1 MRFSGSLHALVHV
14 LQAHGLD
21 PGVFRLAFVR
31 VEQVFRFGEP
41 DIVVKRFEPGRVFP
55 RTVRRLVV
63 AHDHE
68 GLSGV
73 AAVEPAE
80 HLIGDHVGRVA
91 LVDRGLRAVE
101 GAGLPPAVFGRDQP
115 RVEVAPLVGHD
126 VVIVESGRFVLEMP
140 FADDGRLVAV
150 ALQLLG
156 EVVLLGQKSV
166 VERVDA
172 VQLAV
177 LPRQDA
183 AAAGGADRVGH
194 AAAVHADSLA
204 ADAVDVGRGHDLRED
219 ASVGADRLRRMVV
232 GHDVDDVGALL
243 LPCGVVRAEQG
254 ERQGQDRL
262 DFVHGG
268 VVLRF
273 RNRYS
278 SQKTAKSNSGLT
290 PFTGRTLTVISL
302 RPFLRI
308 PASSG

>member
-1 MRFSGSLHALVHV
+1 MV
-14 LQAHGLD
+14 
-21 PGVFRLAFVR
+21 
-31 VEQVFRFGEP
+31 
-41 DIVVKRFEPGRVFP
+41 EPGGQTF
-55 RTVRRLVV
+55 
-63 AHDHE
+63 
-68 GLSGV
+68 
-73 AAVEPAE
+73 
-80 HLIGDHVGRVA
+80 
-91 LVDRGLRAVE
+91 
-101 GAGLPPAVFGRDQP
+101 
-115 RVEVAPLVGHD
+115 
-126 VVIVESGRFVLEMP
+126 EMP